1 MNFTMARLAVSI
13 LLVGSVSGHAAPPVT
28 SWNPYDDFY
37 LSPATAGWG
46 GATSPSSAGSSWGYY
61 MGNVNGFGFPLQIGS
76 YFTPDQSGSG
86 SQSMYSYSS
95 QSPLGSAS
103 LLGLSLWD
111 PTGGAG
117 FARYTDNQGWG
128 SSLGRYDNAWFSG
141 APAMNNAMW
150 MQSGW
155 LGGGASEGIAP
166 VLTWTAP
173 STGTYSL
180 VGQFLAGAQ
189 GANGASVAIVDSLG
203 TSLLARTTLASSE
216 ASSFSFTKTYNAGD
230 VVQFQVGSNFTTG
243 NAVGLQTTINQI
255 PEPSSVALLTA
266 GLAAF
271 GLTRAF
277 RREA

>member
-1 MNFTMARLAVSI
+1 MMARLVGLV
-13 LLVGSVSGHAAPPVT
+13 LLVGSVAGHAAPPVT

-37 LSPATAGWG
+37 LSPTATGWG
-46 GATSPSSAGSSWGYY
+46 GATSPSSAGSAWGYY
-61 MGNVNGFGFPLQIGS
+61 MGNVNGFGFATQIGS

-86 SQSMYSYSS
+86 SQSLYRYSS
-95 QSPLGSAS
+95 VSPLGSAS
-103 LLGLSLWD
+103 LLGQSLWD

-117 FARYTDNQGWG
+117 FARYTDNQSWG
-128 SSLGRYDNAWFSG
+128 SSLGRYDNAWFPG

-155 LGGGASEGIAP
+155 LGGGGSEGIAP
-166 VLTWTAP
+166 ILTWTAP

-180 VGQFLAGAQ
+180 VGQFLAGNQ

-203 TSLLARTTLASSE
+203 ASLLSRSTLASTQS
-216 ASSFSFTKTYNAGD
+216 SSFNFIKTYNAGD

-243 NAVGLQTTINQI
+243 NAVGLQATINQI
-255 PEPSSVALLTA
+255 PEPSSSVLLTA

-271 GLTRAF
+271 GLTRAM
-277 RREA
+277 RRKA